1 MTRPLPVPVSEFP
14 DKTRQAVASLGR
26 ARDLVQR
33 AAPLAP
39 VVGELVHRLARPERV
54 PRPPSTEGFVLVE
67 ALSIRLLE
75 DADGSRLWELEH
87 VSMEKPRRRGL
98 PGRWLLGVSCLSL
111 LAWAVTRS
119 VRLDLLFQR
128 PER

>member
-14 DKTRQAVASLGR
+14 AKTRQAVASLGR
-26 ARDLVQR
+26 ARDLVQW

-39 VVGELVHRLARPERV
+39 VVGELVYRLARPERV

-98 PGRWLLGVSCLSL
+98 PGRWLLESPASAYWPG
-111 LAWAVTRS
+111 
-119 VRLDLLFQR
+119 Q
-128 PER
+128 

>member
-1 MTRPLPVPVSEFP
+1 MTRPLPVPVSESP
-14 DKTRQAVASLGR
+14 AATRHAVASLGR
-26 ARDLVQR
+26 ARGIAQW

-39 VVGELVHRLARPERV
+39 IVGELAHRLARPERV
-54 PRPPSTEGFVLVE
+54 PRPPSTEGFILVE

-75 DADGSRLWELEH
+75 HPDGSRLWELEH

-98 PGRWLLGVSCLSL
+98 PGRWLLALSCLSL

-119 VRLDLLFQR
+119 TRLDLLFQR